1 MLKNLN
7 TDYQYLIRITI
18 PATVPFREFF
28 TNKGI
33 FYVKTLLPMA
43 MHLTVSAA
51 AFPGSQT

>member
-18 PATVPFREFF
+18 LATVPFREFF

-33 FYVKTLLPMA
+33 LYVKDVGPDGHA
-43 MHLTVSAA
+43 SDR
-51 AFPGSQT
+51 